1 MRGAFTHGDVF
12 GGSAGL
18 KPETASST
26 HFITVARVIG
36 TTMVEVADNANIYG
50 NVYGGGDNAN
60 VGIYQEMKP
69 SDYYSPDLL
78 TSAST
83 LNQADGS
90 FISYKA
96 EGYRSF
102 VNIRG
107 GNIFGNVYGGGVGCK
122 KAEANQYYNIGRIN
136 GNTLI
141 HVVNSNP
148 GVDSGTDNV
157 VPCVWGD
164 IYGGCEYGTVDGN
177 TLVHIEGGMLGK
189 NVYGGGYGDIDIDS
203 ELTVDKEVLGK
214 KDIAD
219 TGTYADILGN
229 TKVQIDGG
237 SWIWNR
243 KADSNGNITTW
254 LDAES
259 DSSPICS
266 DHNEFRQI
274 AYAIDRATS
283 LDNIGDPLAQ
293 NAIDR
298 IRNNE
303 NTKKFFDLD
312 RFTFTNSYN
321 IFGGGNRAC
330 HVGSAS
336 VANTGK
342 SVVIINHSPLDDI
355 KDSKGKTISMFENTT
370 LQGLCWFMNSIY
382 VSNPSFSVFGAGYGV
397 NTSVG
402 KTEVYAQPGAKFDD
416 DGLLTINGINT
427 AISIKT
433 MTLKHISTLKMTSTT
448 TISSCRRKTRNSISE
463 VMMAARAIQ
472 TYSAVTTSA
481 VWLGKSVS
489 PDSCCFRFMAADM
502 PDM

>member
-1 MRGAFTHGDVF
+1 MGAPNFTVWAVLGGGYAGTVAGNTKVTVDGKTFIRRVFGGGFGDIASTEDNTNRSDLGGNTEVYMRGAFTHGDVF

-122 KAEANQYYNIGRIN
+122 KAEANQYYNLGRIN
-136 GNTLI
+136 GNTLV

-148 GVDSGTDNV
+148 GVTAASTMW
-157 VPCVWGD
+157 CHAFWGD

-214 KDIAD
+214 KDIAG

-243 KADSNGNITTW
+243 KADINGNITTW
-254 LDAES
+254 LDVES
-259 DSSPICS
+259 DSSPICK
-266 DHNEFRQI
+266 DLKEFI
-274 AYAIDRATS
+274 HIVYAITAAPS
-283 LDNIGDPLAQ
+283 LDSIDDPLAKEVV
-293 NAIDR
+293 DR
-298 IRNNE
+298 IINNA
-303 NTKKFFDLD
+303 NTLEFFDSD
-312 RFTFTNSYN
+312 KHSFGNKYN

-330 HVGSAS
+330 HMGSSS
-336 VANTGK
+336 VAGTGK
-342 SVVIINHSPLDDI
+342 ATAVINHSPLDNV
-355 KDSKGKTISMFENTT
+355 KDSKGKTISMFDPTSV
-370 LQGLCWFMNSIY
+370 QGICWFLCGVNVANS
-382 VSNPSFSVFGAGYGV
+382 SFSLFGA
-397 NTSVG
+397 
-402 KTEVYAQPGAKFDD
+402 AMAP
-416 DGLLTINGINT
+416 
-427 AISIKT
+427 
-433 MTLKHISTLKMTSTT
+433 TLP
-448 TISSCRRKTRNSISE
+448 
-463 VMMAARAIQ
+463 
-472 TYSAVTTSA
+472 
-481 VWLGKSVS
+481 W
-489 PDSCCFRFMAADM
+489 
-502 PDM
+502 

>member
-1 MRGAFTHGDVF
+1 
-12 GGSAGL
+12 
-18 KPETASST
+18 
-26 HFITVARVIG
+26 
-36 TTMVEVADNANIYG
+36 
-50 NVYGGGDNAN
+50 
-60 VGIYQEMKP
+60 
-69 SDYYSPDLL
+69 
-78 TSAST
+78 
-83 LNQADGS
+83 
-90 FISYKA
+90 
-96 EGYRSF
+96 
-102 VNIRG
+102 
-107 GNIFGNVYGGGVGCK
+107 
-122 KAEANQYYNIGRIN
+122 
-136 GNTLI
+136 
-141 HVVNSNP
+141 
-148 GVDSGTDNV
+148 
-157 VPCVWGD
+157 
-164 IYGGCEYGTVDGN
+164 
-177 TLVHIEGGMLGK
+177 MLGK

-259 DSSPICS
+259 DSSPICN
-266 DHNEFRQI
+266 DHNEFRKI

-342 SVVIINHSPLDDI
+342 TVVIINHSPLDDI

-370 LQGLCWFMNSIY
+370 VQGLCWFLNSIH
-382 VSNPSFSVFGAGYGV
+382 VEHPSFSLFGAGYGV

-402 KTEVYAQPGAKFDD
+402 KTEVYAQPGAKLDD
-416 DGLLTINGINT
+416 DGIITIDGIKYRYLYQNKDY
-427 AISIKT
+427 KT
-433 MTLKHISTLKMTSTT
+433 YLDLEKDIYDDYLKLSKEDKKLYFGSYDGGENDPGVFRRYHISRFAWKIGVPGLVLLQIHGGGYAGYVTGDTYVETDCQLGCHD
-448 TISSCRRKTRNSISE
+448 IFGAGLGALPYGDFSSGSGYDFGSVK
-463 VMMAARAIQ
+463 
-472 TYSAVTTSA
+472 
-481 VWLGKSVS
+481 GKSLVFIKGGDVNHS
-489 PDSCCFRFMAADM
+489 VYGGGSGVESVKRNGVFIDF
-502 PDM
+502 PDMAHVEKTEVHIYGKMYKFRNGLGLIERTLIFGRVYGGGDLANVGSKKADAAVFTRDNYLSPTNRTTLVNIRGGSLMSQVFAGGRGRVVTECADSKSL